1 MGVFTRMRDI
11 VSSNINAMLDRAEDP
26 EKLIRL
32 VIQEM
37 EDTLVE
43 IKASCAKAMAQRARL
58 GRELDRIDEM
68 AGRWEEKARLAVDK
82 GREDLAREAL
92 MEKRRWRERADA
104 QQREMIEAEALVSQY
119 QDDILQLEQKLA
131 QVRDKQRSLVQ
142 RHAHAQQKKKA
153 QENLRRADSS
163 EVWMRFE
170 NLHNRVERMEAEAE
184 LVNYGRGSELDRRF
198 ADLEQDEQIEKELA
212 ELKKRA
218 ATSGGAQADQD

>member
-1 MGVFTRMRDI
+1 MGVFNRMRDI

-58 GRELDRIDEM
+58 GREMDRIEEM
-68 AGRWEEKARLAVDK
+68 AGRWEDKARLAVEK

-119 QDDILQLEQKLA
+119 QDDILQLEQKLT

-142 RHAHAQQKKKA
+142 RHVHAKQKKQA
-153 QENLRRADSS
+153 QEKLRRADSS

-184 LVNYGRGSELDRRF
+184 LVNYGRGPDLDRRF

-218 ATSGGAQADQD
+218 APAGGTQADQD